1 MTPEQPYIF
10 SPAEWDRHLSATNAP
25 IELMGQYTNL
35 ETETV
40 ARRYLG
46 AAVATR
52 MPQIISAALARIER
66 AYPRD
71 TFGVQLLAL
80 GQLGQPEA
88 IQATASG
95 CPLGI
100 TPDEL
105 EDSCDQA
112 LARGI
117 SARDLRLF
125 DIAQGQLSVA
135 LFLARSL
142 GMQHREQ
149 HVMLELAQ
157 VLTNQGKP
165 APEMI
170 EAALAMPIPTSDRR
184 REYGTEALAE
194 ACMAL
199 GDYRRAR
206 ALVARTDG
214 PQAGLWAFTSAML
227 GERYTED
234 IDSGDFYSELA
245 STVWGIR
252 DGNAVSPPNVWPHS
266 PKAEYAGLLRVIS
279 MVQNRSMLRQA
290 RRALMAL
297 SPLTPHQ
304 KVWQLAGLI
313 HVGAMGTGEEHVLQY
328 MQKFAV
334 ALDSLRTREYVLPLM
349 RALLPET
356 YLLLALLPHA
366 HSDIE
371 DTLPEIPILTG
382 TSLTHRYQVNKLP
395 GRKKGAAV
403 AVWSEATGQL
413 LKGHREARGRVR
425 ETLEELGYTPET
437 PVINLGVA
445 LRAIS
450 VFSKA
455 APQHQRQIWD
465 EALMRALEWVDSDDL
480 REELRGALYTRVKSL
495 DLQNL
500 GESLP

>member
-1 MTPEQPYIF
+1 MTPEQTYIF
-10 SPAEWDRHLSATNAP
+10 SPAEWDRHLSATNTP
-25 IELMGQYTNL
+25 VELMGQYENL
-35 ETETV
+35 ETETA

-52 MPQIISAALARIER
+52 TPQIISAALARVEK
-66 AYPRD
+66 AYPEGA
-71 TFGVQLLAL
+71 FGVRLLAL

-88 IQATASG
+88 IQAAPPAR
-95 CPLGI
+95 PLGI
-100 TPDEL
+100 TPEEL
-105 EDSCDQA
+105 EDGCDQA

-125 DIAQGQLSVA
+125 DIAQAQLSVA
-135 LFLARSL
+135 VFLARSL

-165 APEMI
+165 DPEMI
-170 EAALAMPIPTSDRR
+170 EAALAMPIPTSERR
-184 REYGTEALAE
+184 REYNTEALAE

-206 ALVARTDG
+206 TLVARADG

-227 GERYTED
+227 GERPVEAVD
-234 IDSGDFYSELA
+234 GGDFYSELA

-290 RRALMAL
+290 RRALAGL
-297 SPLTPHQ
+297 SPLTPDQ

-313 HVGAMGTGEEHVLQY
+313 HVGAMGTGEDHVLQY
-328 MQKFAV
+328 MQEFAV

-356 YLLLALLPHA
+356 YLLLALFPHA
-366 HSDIE
+366 HPDIE
-371 DTLPEIPILTG
+371 DTLPELPILTG
-382 TSLTHRYQVNKLP
+382 TSLTHRYRVNKLP
-395 GRKKGAAV
+395 GRKKGAAL
-403 AVWSEATGQL
+403 AVWSEATGHL
-413 LKGHREARGRVR
+413 LNGHRQAKGRVR

-445 LRAIS
+445 LRTIS
-450 VFSKA
+450 VFGQA
-455 APQHQRQIWD
+455 APHHQRQIWD
-465 EALMRALEWVDSDDL
+465 ETLMRALEWVDNDDL
-480 REELRGALYTRVKSL
+480 REELRGALYTKVKSL